1 MEGQSPSSEEIN
13 HSNWLVTRAP
23 HTWQLMKAGA
33 HRNRPAPRLT
43 QGPGY
48 PPGMAPPL
56 SQVLSGCP
64 ITPSGALGPPRG
76 LAKPRPGPANSPFL
90 GETHSSASPFLCAL
104 FFVLLKF
111 SPSCRGVPSST
122 SALERGGGSRE
133 LLETQTVQRS
143 CVAGG
148 PPVTG
153 PLIVYAGWMAE
164 LALVQMAAGG
174 GGQEEGDTHPPTSL
188 HRHLT
193 SPGEEQGASH
203 SSGTLAR
210 HSAAELKGQRTGT
223 QPRAV
228 GACQIASVTR
238 KEKALYF
245 PFVLPGRKRKLPRR
259 RLRRRVG
266 KRGIWFEL
274 AESTPPPDTH
284 SHTHAPARPPPG
296 SPPAP
301 SPIPAQ
307 LPRRPGHSP
316 AAARRAERL
325 TRDAPGAG
333 GRQFCAP
340 GRRALRGGGGATDG
354 RSRSTAPSR

>member
-1 MEGQSPSSEEIN
+1 MPSQSLQGPQDPWEDQETLPRGLPRFTKPPFVGRSSCPQGVEGQSPSSEDIN
-13 HSNWLVTRAP
+13 HSNRLVTRAP
-23 HTWQLMKAGA
+23 HTGQLMKAGA

-64 ITPSGALGPPRG
+64 ITASGALGPPRG

-174 GGQEEGDTHPPTSL
+174 GGQEEGDTHPPTNL

-193 SPGEEQGASH
+193 SPRRGAEGFTQLRDPCPPFSC
-203 SSGTLAR
+203 SAKGAENR
-210 HSAAELKGQRTGT
+210 HR
-223 QPRAV
+223 
-228 GACQIASVTR
+228 
-238 KEKALYF
+238 
-245 PFVLPGRKRKLPRR
+245 
-259 RLRRRVG
+259 
-266 KRGIWFEL
+266 
-274 AESTPPPDTH
+274 
-284 SHTHAPARPPPG
+284 
-296 SPPAP
+296 
-301 SPIPAQ
+301 
-307 LPRRPGHSP
+307 
-316 AAARRAERL
+316 
-325 TRDAPGAG
+325 
-333 GRQFCAP
+333 
-340 GRRALRGGGGATDG
+340 G
-354 RSRSTAPSR
+354 RSPGPWEPVRSQA

>member
-1 MEGQSPSSEEIN
+1 MCPVLCSLKIQSILP
-13 HSNWLVTRAP
+13 
-23 HTWQLMKAGA
+23 G
-33 HRNRPAPRLT
+33 
-43 QGPGY
+43 GP
-48 PPGMAPPL
+48 L
-56 SQVLSGCP
+56 LH
-64 ITPSGALGPPRG
+64 LG
-76 LAKPRPGPANSPFL
+76 L
-90 GETHSSASPFLCAL
+90 G
-104 FFVLLKF
+104 K
-111 SPSCRGVPSST
+111 
-122 SALERGGGSRE
+122 GGGSRE